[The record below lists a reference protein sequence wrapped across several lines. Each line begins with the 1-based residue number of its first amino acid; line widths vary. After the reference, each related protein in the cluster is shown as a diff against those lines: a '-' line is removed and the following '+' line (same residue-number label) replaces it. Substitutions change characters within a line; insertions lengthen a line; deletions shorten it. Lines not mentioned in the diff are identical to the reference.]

1 MKKYAISIVS
11 AILGSIFTF
20 GIIIGYSY
28 YKETHSAK
36 SFWSSVNVPVKNASF
51 NSQTGSSGSFPD
63 FTDAAAKT
71 MEEVVH
77 IKSKQI
83 IKRQLPQGNF
93 FIPGMPDDLFQQFFG
108 NPYGGRG
115 QQQQLPNQEQVGT
128 GSGVIIKA
136 DGYIVTNN
144 HVIDN
149 ADEIEVTL
157 HDNRTFKATVVG
169 TDPSTDLAL
178 IKIDATDLNCMPLAN
193 SDDVKVGQWVLAVG
207 NPFNLTSTVT
217 AGIVSA
223 KGRNININKDKYAIE
238 SFIQTDAAINPGNSG
253 GALCNLDGELVGIN
267 TAIASPT
274 GAYSGYGFAIP
285 ANIVRKVIGDI
296 IEFGTVQRAFLG
308 VSIRDVNS
316 ELAKQKGIDIN
327 EGVYVEGMQENSAAK
342 KAGIKAG
349 DVIISIDGSTIK
361 TTPELQEI
369 VGKHK
374 PGDVIQVKVNREGNE
389 STIAV
394 TLTGQNG
401 TTSPVTKEEG
411 DILKSLGITIENLS
425 PEQVKKLHI
434 NGGVKVTQIS
444 EGIISRSTDMKV
456 GCIITKVDH
465 TPIIDKEHFITIM
478 KTKNGGVLMECLYE
492 RNNAHYFYG
501 FGL

>member
-1 MKKYAISIVS
+1 MKKYGMSIVS
-11 AILGSIFTF
+11 AILGSLFTF
-20 GIIIGYSY
+20 GIIAGYSHY
-28 YKETHSAK
+28 RSSHSAQ
-36 SFWSSVNVPVKNASF
+36 SFWSENNIPARNASF
-51 NSQTGSSGSFPD
+51 NSQPGSSGSYPD
-63 FTDAAAKT
+63 FTDASAKV
-71 MEEVVH
+71 MDGVVH
-77 IKSKQI
+77 IKAKQI
-83 IKRQLPQGNF
+83 IKSQVPQGNF

-108 NPYGGRG
+108 NPYSGKG
-115 QQQQLPNQEQVGT
+115 QKAPDQEQIGT

-144 HVIDN
+144 HVVDN

-169 TDPSTDLAL
+169 TDASTDLAL
-178 IKIDATDLNCMPLAN
+178 LKIEATDLNCIPLAN
-193 SDDVKVGQWVLAVG
+193 SDEVKVGQWVLAVG
-207 NPFNLTSTVT
+207 NPFNLNSTVT

-253 GALCNLDGELVGIN
+253 GALCNLNGELVGIN

-285 ANIVRKVIGDI
+285 SNIVRKVIGDI

-316 ELAKQKGIDIN
+316 ELAKQKGIDLT
-327 EGVYVEGMQENSAAK
+327 EGVFVEGMLENSASK
-342 KAGIKAG
+342 KAGVKVG
-349 DVIISIDGSTIK
+349 DVIVSIDGIK
-361 TTPELQEI
+361 VNSTPELQEI
-369 VGKHK
+369 IGKHK
-374 PGDVIQVKVNREGNE
+374 PGDVIQVKVNRDNKE

-401 TTSPVTKEEG
+401 TTSTVSKDEG
-411 DILKSLGITIENLS
+411 DILKSLGVTIENLS
-425 PEQVKKLHI
+425 PEQMKKL
-434 NGGVKVTQIS
+434 NVTGGVKVTQIS

-456 GCIITKVDH
+456 GCIIVKVDRQAVK
-465 TPIIDKEHFITIM
+465 DKDHFITMM
-478 KTKNGGVLMECLYE
+478 KAKTGGVLMECQYE
-492 RNNAHYFYG
+492 KNNAHYYYG

>member
-1 MKKYAISIVS
+1 MKKYGISIVS

-20 GIIIGYSY
+20 AIIVGYSQ
-28 YKETHSAK
+28 YKSAHSAQY
-36 SFWSSVNVPVKNASF
+36 FWSAADVPVKNASF
-51 NSQTGSSGSFPD
+51 TSQTGSSGSYPD

-71 MEEVVH
+71 MDQVVH
-77 IKSKQI
+77 IKAKHI
-83 IKRQLPQGNF
+83 IKRQAAPQGNF
-93 FIPGMPDDLFQQFFG
+93 FFPGMPDDLFQQFFG

-115 QQQQLPNQEQVGT
+115 QQQLPDQEQVGT

-169 TDPSTDLAL
+169 TDVSTDLAL
-178 IKIDATDLNCMPLAN
+178 LKIEVTDLSSMPLAN
-193 SDDVKVGQWVLAVG
+193 SDEVKVGQWVLAVG
-207 NPFNLTSTVT
+207 NPFNLNSTVT

-253 GALCNLDGELVGIN
+253 GALCNMNGELVGIN

-285 ANIVRKVIGDI
+285 SNIVRKVIGDI

-308 VSIRDVNS
+308 VSIRDVNA
-316 ELAKQKGIDIN
+316 ELAKQKGIN
-327 EGVYVEGMQENSAAK
+327 LSEGVFVEGMLENSASK
-342 KAGIKAG
+342 KAGIKVG
-349 DVIISIDGSTIK
+349 DVIISIDGSSVK

-374 PGDVIQVKVNREGNE
+374 PGDIIQVKVNRDGAE

-401 TTSPVTKEEG
+401 TTSAVMKDEG
-411 DILKSLGITIENLS
+411 DILKTLGIAIENLS
-425 PEQVKKLHI
+425 AEQMKKLNI
-434 NGGVKVTQIS
+434 TGGVKVIQIN
-444 EGIISRSTDMKV
+444 EGIISHSTDMKV
-456 GCIITKVDH
+456 GCVIIKVDRQA
-465 TPIIDKEHFITIM
+465 IKDKDQFINLM
-478 KTKNGGVLMECLYE
+478 KTKTGGILMECLYE
-492 RNNAHYFYG
+492 RSNSHYYYG

>member
-1 MKKYAISIVS
+1 MKKYGLTIVS
-11 AILGSIFTF
+11 AMLGSLFTF
-20 GIIIGYSY
+20 GIIAYFGHKHSTNWNGYNS
-28 YKETHSAK
+28 
-36 SFWSSVNVPVKNASF
+36 SFDIPVHNASF
-51 NSQTGSSGSFPD
+51 NPSGGNASSFPD

-71 MEEVVH
+71 MDEVVH

-83 IKRQLPQGNF
+83 IKRQAPQGNF

-115 QQQQLPNQEQVGT
+115 QQQQLPDQEQVGT

-169 TDPSTDLAL
+169 TDASTDLAL
-178 IKIDATDLNCMPLAN
+178 IKIEATELNCMPFAN
-193 SDDVKVGQWVLAVG
+193 SDEVKVGQWVLAVG
-207 NPFNLTSTVT
+207 NPFNLNSTVT

-253 GALCNLDGELVGIN
+253 GALCNLNGELVGIN

-316 ELAKQKGIDIN
+316 ELAKQKGIDLN
-327 EGVYVEGMQENSAAK
+327 EGVFVEGMLENSAGK
-342 KAGIKAG
+342 KAGIKVG
-349 DVIISIDGSTIK
+349 DVIVSIDGSK
-361 TTPELQEI
+361 VNTTPELQEI

-374 PGDVIQVKVNREGNE
+374 PGDVIQVKVNRDGTE
-389 STIAV
+389 STISV

-401 TTSPVTKEEG
+401 TTSTVSKDDG

-425 PEQVKKLHI
+425 PEQIKKLNI
-434 NGGVKVTQIS
+434 TGGVKVTQIS
-444 EGIISRSTDMKV
+444 EGIISKSTDMKV
-456 GCIITKVDH
+456 GCIITKVDRQAVK
-465 TPIIDKEHFITIM
+465 DKDQFITLM
-478 KTKNGGVLMECLYE
+478 KAKSGGILMECQYE
-492 RNNAHYFYG
+492 KNNAHYYYG